1 MKNYGQFNF
10 KKYTLYQ
17 FNICFKDG
25 KIKNNLMSFYS
36 WLIRISK
43 NNLINISKD
52 LLAKLWN
59 RKQSKKASKEHTTYK
74 KVNASTVL
82 RWLQKLE
89 NAKLLFVDRSGN
101 SNKYL
106 LNTNGSIHPNIFKN
120 TKKCTKKCTSKK
132 VTETVENTIV
142 QELNNVYK
150 NNKLNIINKDI
161 DIYNS
166 YNSTEMT
173 DEVYKNYLR
182 KQEKISN
189 AEELLNITEKMFKIM
204 RVRSA
209 KIKAYTLNV
218 LNYWETVTKIGAY
231 NYVKKAIENARNRY
245 YRERNKYNFTKTTID
260 SFNNYEQRS
269 YDFKKFE
276 KLLQG
281 DKSISLE
288 ECEKKKDSSAIE
300 DLKKL
305 VLV

>member
-1 MKNYGQFNF
+1 MCKNYGNDNF

-17 FNICFKDG
+17 FNQNFKDG
-25 KIKNNLMSFYS
+25 KVKNSLMGFYS

-43 NNLINISKD
+43 DNSINISKE
-52 LLAKLWN
+52 LITKLWN
-59 RKQSKKASKEHTTYK
+59 RKQSKKASRENTTYK

-89 NAKLLFVDRSGN
+89 NAKLLFVDRSN
-101 SNKYL
+101 TTNKYL
-106 LNTNGSIHPNIFKN
+106 LNADGSIHPNIFLN
-120 TKKCTKKCTSKK
+120 SKKCTKKCT
-132 VTETVENTIV
+132 TEKQPQTIENTSIH
-142 QELNNVYK
+142 ELNNVYK
-150 NNKLNIINKDI
+150 NNKLNTINKDI

-166 YNSTEMT
+166 CNHTTETKMT
-173 DEVYKNYLR
+173 DEVYKSYLD

-189 AEELLNITEKMFKIM
+189 AEELLNIAEKMFKVM

-245 YRERNKYNFTKTTID
+245 YREHSKYRSNLNSNTVD

-269 YDFKKFE
+269 YDFDALE
-276 KLLQG
+276 KQLLG
-281 DKSISLE
+281 W
-288 ECEKKKDSSAIE
+288 
-300 DLKKL
+300 
-305 VLV
+305 V